1 MWGEEMK
8 SKSFILIISFSV
20 VIVLII
26 GIGLY
31 FLNARTIYSAEDV
44 LEGIDFSTEGS
55 YVELKK
61 IDEEANIIPIELTEK
76 TQQELIKAFEQSKFK
91 KDDAQRMVND
101 YLMTI
106 TLNKGYFMF
115 LDEEGIKVD
124 DGDGHSYT
132 KYVFEGDKEFFS
144 IIEKAA
150 TE

>member
-1 MWGEEMK
+1 MK
-8 SKSFILIISFSV
+8 NKSSILIISFSF
-20 VIVLII
+20 VIVLIL

-31 FLNARTIYSAEDV
+31 FFNSETIYSAEDV
-44 LEGIDFSTEGS
+44 LEDVDFSTEGPFI
-55 YVELKK
+55 ELKK

-76 TQQELIKAFEQSKFK
+76 TQQELIKAFEKTKFE
-91 KDDAQRMVND
+91 KDDSQIVSSD

-106 TLNKGYFMF
+106 TLNRYYFMF
-115 LDEEGIKVD
+115 LDEKGIAVD

-132 KYVFEGDKEFFS
+132 EYVVEGDNELFS

>member
-1 MWGEEMK
+1 MK
-8 SKSFILIISFSV
+8 NKSSILIISFSV
-20 VIVLII
+20 VIVLIS

-31 FLNARTIYSAEDV
+31 FFNAETIYSAEDV

-76 TQQELIKAFEQSKFK
+76 MQQELIKAFEKTKFK
-91 KDDAQRMVND
+91 KGDSQRLVND

-115 LDEEGIKVD
+115 LDEKVIKVD
-124 DGDGHSYT
+124 DGDGRSYT
-132 KYVFEGDKEFFS
+132 EYIVEGDKEFFS

>member
-1 MWGEEMK
+1 MK
-8 SKSFILIISFSV
+8 KSSILIISFSF
-20 VIVLII
+20 VIVLIL

-31 FLNARTIYSAEDV
+31 FFNSETIYSAEDV
-44 LEGIDFSTEGS
+44 LEDVDFSTEGPFI
-55 YVELKK
+55 ELKK

-76 TQQELIKAFEQSKFK
+76 TQQELIKAFEKTKFK
-91 KDDAQRMVND
+91 KDDSQIVPND

-106 TLNKGYFMF
+106 TLNRYYFMF
-115 LDEEGIKVD
+115 LGEKGIAVD

-132 KYVFEGDKEFFS
+132 EYIVEGDKELFT